1 MGSVSGSASSYPCS
15 ASYYPPPQS
24 PVPTE
29 LATAPKKPSKAN
41 PVRKKQSR
49 LMQRK
54 QEISEGKKKV
64 EEIKKTRFQGIT
76 LLRIQST
83 GLERPCLV
91 PLSFGEQVNI
101 VWTCTTTTYT
111 IPINSRIS

>member
-1 MGSVSGSASSYPCS
+1 
-15 ASYYPPPQS
+15 
-24 PVPTE
+24 
-29 LATAPKKPSKAN
+29 
-41 PVRKKQSR
+41 VRKKQSR
-49 LMQRK
+49 PMQRK

-64 EEIKKTRFQGIT
+64 EEIKTQFHYIT

-111 IPINSRIS
+111 MPINSRIS